1 MSIRTASATA
11 SNLLYIEIIHFQHFT
26 FMKTS
31 LKKDINYFNPKCRIN
46 AASILGKLLMVT
58 VVPTY
63 RVFNGFTGIYDFFL
77 DTERTVIME

>member
-1 MSIRTASATA
+1 
-11 SNLLYIEIIHFQHFT
+11 
-26 FMKTS
+26 MKTI
-31 LKKDINYFNPKCRIN
+31 LKNDINYFNPKCRIS

-63 RVFNGFTGIYDFFL
+63 RVFNSFTGIYDFFL